1 MGNKEKYERKT
12 HAAQEISG
20 ACFIGAGNFSP
31 HPFSVLGLFG
41 VRSER

>member
-12 HAAQEISG
+12 RAAQEIRG
-20 ACFIGAGNFSP
+20 ACFIGTGNFSP
-31 HPFSVLGLFG
+31 RSFSVLGLFG